1 MTETVPSS
9 HHETELQKIQDC
21 IWNHYQVHDSQQF
34 GLSYPRLDFLAS
46 CLKRGQCVLNIGVGN
61 GYLEDKL
68 HHRGVDVHALDPS
81 QKTMDKLK
89 KRIPLGDK
97 GQVGYSQAI
106 PFSSD
111 CFDVVI
117 MTEVLEHLTDNALKQ
132 TLKEVH
138 RVLKTGG
145 IFIGTVPYREDLN
158 ANRVI
163 CPRCHT
169 IFHRWGHH
177 QSFDT
182 KKMTYILVT
191 SGFRI
196 LKLYPRTFPQ
206 WNRFNPLLLFKSIG
220 RYFLGRLGESIVN
233 PNLFFISQKP
243 KQ

>member
-1 MTETVPSS
+1 MGTNQTS
-9 HHETELQKIQDC
+9 HHKVDIQKMQDC
-21 IWNHYQVHDSQQF
+21 LWDHYQEGPTFSFD
-34 GLSYPRLDFLAS
+34 LSYPRLDFLAS
-46 CLKRGQCVLNIGVGN
+46 RIKRGQSVLNIGVGN
-61 GYLEDKL
+61 GYLEEKL
-68 HHRGVDVHALDPS
+68 HHRGVDVRALDPS

-117 MTEVLEHLTDNALKQ
+117 MTEVLEHLADDALKQ
-132 TLKEVH
+132 TH

-163 CPRCHT
+163 CPCCQS

-177 QSFDT
+177 QSFDKEKLT
-182 KKMTYILVT
+182 EGFT
-191 SGFRI
+191 SAGFRI
-196 LKLYPRTFPQ
+196 IEAYPRAFPD
-206 WNRFNPLLLFKSIG
+206 WKRINIKLLIKSVG
-220 RYFLGRLGESIVN
+220 RYILGRLGETIVS
-233 PNLFFISQKP
+233 PNLYFKVQKP
-243 KQ
+243 FV

>member
-1 MTETVPSS
+1 MGTNQTS
-9 HHETELQKIQDC
+9 HHKGDIQKMQDC
-21 IWNHYQVHDSQQF
+21 LWDHYQAGSTLSFD
-34 GLSYPRLDFLAS
+34 LSYPRLDFLAS
-46 CLKRGQCVLNIGVGN
+46 RIKKGQSVLNIGVGN
-61 GYLEDKL
+61 GYLEEKL

-106 PFSSD
+106 PFFSD

-117 MTEVLEHLTDNALKQ
+117 MTEVLEHLTDDALKQ

-163 CPRCHT
+163 CPCCHS

-177 QSFDT
+177 QSFDKEKLT
-182 KKMTYILVT
+182 EELT
-191 SGFRI
+191 SAGFSI
-196 LKLYPRTFPQ
+196 IEAYPRAFPD
-206 WNRFNPLLLFKSIG
+206 WKRINIKLLIKSVG
-220 RYFLGRLGESIVN
+220 RYILGRLGETIVS
-233 PNLFFISQKP
+233 PNLYFKVQKP
-243 KQ
+243 SV